1 MEIKSEYQAIAE
13 AIETGDAE
21 AGVKEVNKL
30 LAEDQNALDIVEQAL
45 VPILKD
51 VGDRFSRMELFLPE
65 LIRAAGVVK
74 AVQPILQEK
83 LNTGEGGTA
92 GRIVLG
98 TVYGDV
104 HDIGK
109 NIVAAMLEANGFE
122 VHDIGVDV
130 SSVDFVNRARDLDA
144 DIVAISSLMTTS
156 IPYVKD
162 VVDLIKGNPA
172 FADKFKILIGGG
184 PVTQETA
191 DELGV
196 DGYGDDAADAVRMA
210 QALISN

>member
-1 MEIKSEYQAIAE
+1 MEVKPEFQTIAE
-13 AIETGDAE
+13 AIEAGDAE

-30 LAEDQNALDIVEQAL
+30 LAEGQNALDIVEQAL

-65 LIRAAGVVK
+65 LIRAAEVVK

-83 LNTGEGGTA
+83 LKTGEGGTR

-162 VVDLIKGNPA
+162 VVDLIRGNPA
-172 FADKFKILIGGG
+172 YAGKFKILIGGG

-196 DGYGDDAADAVRMA
+196 DGYSDDAAAAVRQA
-210 QALISN
+210 QALIGG

>member
-1 MEIKSEYQAIAE
+1 METKPEYQAIAE

-30 LAEDQNALDIVEQAL
+30 LAEGQNALDIVEQAL

-65 LIRAAGVVK
+65 LIRAAEVVK

-83 LNTGEGGTA
+83 LKTGEGGTR

-162 VVDLIKGNPA
+162 VVDLIRGNPA
-172 FADKFKILIGGG
+172 YAGKFKILIGGG

-196 DGYGDDAADAVRMA
+196 DGYGDDAAAAVRQA
-210 QALISN
+210 QALIGG

>member
-65 LIRAAGVVK
+65 RIRAAGGGK

-130 SSVDFVNRARDLDA
+130 SSVDFEA

-172 FADKFKILIGGG
+172 YADKFKILIGGG

-210 QALISN
+210 QTLIRK

>member
-1 MEIKSEYQAIAE
+1 MEVKPEFQTIAE
-13 AIETGDAE
+13 AIEAGDAE

-30 LAEDQNALDIVEQAL
+30 LAEGQNALDIVEQAL

-65 LIRAAGVVK
+65 LIRAAEVVK

-83 LNTGEGGTA
+83 LKTGEGGTR

-162 VVDLIKGNPA
+162 VVDLIRGNPA
-172 FADKFKILIGGG
+172 YAGKFKILIGGG

-196 DGYGDDAADAVRMA
+196 DGYGDDAAAAVRQA
-210 QALISN
+210 QALIGG